1 MPSHT
6 VKHSE
11 YSSKSNARTQRRH
24 SRLTQGVR
32 EPTKTHIV
40 QQFMNMLNTVKIYH
54 WNTHSYPEH
63 KATDELYSRLNEH
76 IDKFVEVMLG
86 KDGSRIRRIHS
97 LPALVGTENKSAME
111 KKVASYKHFLI
122 ELNHALMP
130 ERDSDLLNIR
140 DEILGDMNQFT
151 YLLTLK

>member
-6 VKHSE
+6 AKHSE
-11 YSSKSNARTQRRH
+11 HSSKSNARTQRRH

-76 IDKFVEVMLG
+76 IDMFVEVMLG
-86 KDGSRIRRIHS
+86 KDGSRIRRINS
-97 LPALVGTENKSAME
+97 LPTLVGTENKSALE